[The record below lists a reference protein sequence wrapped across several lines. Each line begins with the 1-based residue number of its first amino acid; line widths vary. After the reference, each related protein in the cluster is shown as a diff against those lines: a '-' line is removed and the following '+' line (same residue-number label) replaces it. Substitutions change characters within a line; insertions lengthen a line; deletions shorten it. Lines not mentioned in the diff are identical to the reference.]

1 MVNMNGVCFIISATL
16 TYTQKQLERG
26 NRKNYRSDLWLN
38 SLSICVECTVQYAET
53 YPVEERNVIKQVR
66 VGKGKNSQH
75 LTQPWALSLQE
86 SDREREKD
94 IFLFINDN
102 ISFSA
107 GGEVM

>member
-1 MVNMNGVCFIISATL
+1 MMNMNGVCFIISAAV
-16 TYTQKQLERG
+16 TYTQNQPE
-26 NRKNYRSDLWLN
+26 
-38 SLSICVECTVQYAET
+38 
-53 YPVEERNVIKQVR
+53 EERNVVKQVR

-75 LTQPWALSLQE
+75 FTQPWALSLRE

-94 IFLFINDN
+94 IFMFINDN